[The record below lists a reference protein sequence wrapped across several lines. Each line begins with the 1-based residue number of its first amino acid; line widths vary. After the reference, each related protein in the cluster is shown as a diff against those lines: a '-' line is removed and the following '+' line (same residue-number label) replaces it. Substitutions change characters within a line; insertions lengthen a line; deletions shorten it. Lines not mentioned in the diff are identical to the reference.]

1 MKTDIET
8 IYDEILEQGAEQ
20 YFSAPVEKLRDHI
33 VVYADPQLKIALHA
47 IKTGSRFN
55 GYLEGPK
62 ELLLK
67 HWNDVPNPITWY
79 AYYASNSDE
88 DVPATELPDDEPKQF
103 EGTYVIGWDYFHYP
117 IHPKSRE
124 EWNNLSLVVSE
135 GFRAIFPIYGLEFPE
150 HSSNCIFS
158 P

>member
-1 MKTDIET
+1 MTTDIET

-20 YFSAPVEKLRDHI
+20 YFSKPVNELRDHI
-33 VVYADPQLKIALHA
+33 VIYADPQLKIALHA

-79 AYYASNSDE
+79 AYYASDSDE

-124 EWNNLSLVVSE
+124 EWNNLEKVVKE
-135 GFRAIFPIYGLEFPE
+135 GFCGIFAIYGVPR
-150 HSSNCIFS
+150 